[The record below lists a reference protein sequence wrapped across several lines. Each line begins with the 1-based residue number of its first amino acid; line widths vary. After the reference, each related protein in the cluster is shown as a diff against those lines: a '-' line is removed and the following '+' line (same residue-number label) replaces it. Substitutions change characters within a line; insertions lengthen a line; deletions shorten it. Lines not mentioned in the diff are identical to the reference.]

1 MATSIAYTASPTAKL
16 FHADEAF
23 VRSIIGPI
31 GSGKSVCCCLEIF
44 RKACEQAPHRD
55 PDSKHGGIRRSRWV
69 IIRNTYRELI
79 DTTIRTFFDWVP
91 EELGVMK
98 KQDMEFH
105 MKFSLPDNTIVYCE
119 ILFRALDKPNDIKK
133 LLSLE
138 LTGGWIN
145 ECREIPKQVVDML
158 QGRVGRYPNK
168 RQGGPTWWGIIMD
181 TNPPDSD
188 HWYYTLFE
196 ENLPP
201 NFSLFHQPSGLSP
214 EAENIENLPPR
225 YYENMI
231 AGKDQEWIN
240 VYVHGQYG
248 FITDGKPI
256 FPEYKDHIH
265 STQSPLVPPKGSK
278 VFVGID
284 FGLTPAAAIGRLSP
298 SGQLQVL
305 DELCTFDMGAVSF
318 GRLLHQ
324 KLSTEFRDCEIEVY
338 ADPAGEQR
346 AQTDE
351 STPFQ
356 ILHNQGIDAYPTY
369 TNDFTIRREA
379 VADLMMRLDMSG
391 EPAFILGPKAKLA
404 RKALAGGYKYKRMQ
418 VSGEARF
425 QERPDKNRY
434 SHIADAIQYLV
445 LGAVGGE
452 KVIGGYSSK
461 EIDYSTTA
469 RAVV

>member
-1 MATSIAYTASPTAKL
+1 MAKTIKYSASPTCKQ
-16 FHADEAF
+16 FHASDKF
-23 VRSIIGPI
+23 VRSLIGPI
-31 GSGKSVCCCLEIF
+31 GSGKSVACCAEIF
-44 RKACEQAPHRD
+44 KKACTQAPFKESD
-55 PDSKHGGIRRSRWV
+55 VIHGGIRRSRWV

-79 DTTIRTFFDWVP
+79 DTTMRTWFDWIP
-91 EELGVMK
+91 ESLGVMK

-105 MKFSLPDNTIVYCE
+105 MRFSLGDGTIVDCE
-119 ILFRALDKPNDIKK
+119 VLFRALDKPNDIKK

-158 QGRVGRYPNK
+158 QGRVGRFPNK
-168 RQGGPTWWGIIMD
+168 RQGGPSWWGIIMD

-196 ENLPP
+196 EILPD
-201 NFSLFHQPSGLSP
+201 NHAIWHQPSGVGP
-214 EAENIENLPPR
+214 NAENIENLPPR
-225 YYENMI
+225 YYENMT

-256 FPEYKDHIH
+256 FPEYKDSLH
-265 STQSPLVPPKGSK
+265 STASSLAVPKGSK
-278 VFVGID
+278 IYVGID
-284 FGLTPAAAIGRLSP
+284 FGLTPAAAIGRLTP
-298 SGQLQVL
+298 SGQLQIL

-324 KLSTEFRDCEIEVY
+324 KLSTEYRDCEIEIY

-351 STPFQ
+351 QTPFQ

-379 VADLMMRLDMSG
+379 VADLMMRLDFTG
-391 EPAFILGPKAKLA
+391 EPAFLLGPKAKLA

-434 SHIADAIQYLV
+434 SHIADAIQYLT
-445 LGAVGGE
+445 LGAVGG
-452 KVIGGYSSK
+452 VRVVGGYSTK
-461 EIDYSTTA
+461 ELDYSETQ
-469 RAVV
+469 RGVV